1 MLTLDV
7 QTVVVDEITAVL
19 DEDVAD
25 DLGDVT
31 AETELSALGL
41 NSLAFARL
49 IIRLE
54 TKVGVDPFGDG
65 EGEGFVTLRTVG
77 ALVQAYEQAL
87 RARKEA

>member
-7 QTVVVDEITAVL
+7 RTVVIEEIKALL
-19 DEDVAD
+19 DADTAD

-54 TKVGVDPFGDG
+54 SAVGADPFG
-65 EGEGFVTLRTVG
+65 EGRSLATLRTVG
-77 ALVQAYEQAL
+77 ALAEAYEQAL

>member
-1 MLTLDV
+1 MLTIDV
-7 QTVVVDEITAVL
+7 QTVVVEEIVAVL
-19 DEDVAD
+19 DADIAD

-54 TKVGVDPFGDG
+54 TAVGVDPFG
-65 EGEGFVTLRTVG
+65 EGESFAALRTVG
-77 ALVQAYEQAL
+77 ALTQAYEQAL
-87 RARKEA
+87 RSRKEA